1 MLTFPLSRI
10 SFSRLNPS
18 RSALRGVAAAVLA
31 WTFSAGCGQ
40 AAREPW
46 QDFKAPPHNY
56 WSRPV
61 KDRFSLLKEGLS
73 SGTIPLD
80 TSSEKG
86 FVVSLLAALQVP
98 VSSQMLVFSATS
110 LQLPKIS
117 LRNPRAL
124 YFTDDLY
131 VGWVPG
137 GQIEIVSLDPDVG
150 GVYYIMDVPRR
161 PDAPLNIER
170 STRCMNCHGAT
181 DTGFV
186 PGLVLS
192 SVIPGA
198 NGGSLIS
205 FRQESLGHGVPLSE
219 RFGGWLVTGLGNL
232 KEHRGNVTG
241 RLSGD
246 DLSTTPVEFGS
257 TFNISRYPSSGSDL
271 LPQLLHEHQAGFI
284 TIALEA
290 TYRSRVALDAGGG
303 TVPPDRAAEM
313 DTAAAKLTDYLL
325 FKDEVPLPAGGVA
338 GEAAYL
344 KDFAAINR
352 TADAT
357 GRSLRDLDLKTRLL
371 RYRCSYMIYS
381 PVFTGLPPD
390 MKSRVYQHLA
400 KALAPAAEGTSG
412 EPYAYLGQDEKS
424 AIRDILKATLKD
436 LSEGW

>member
-1 MLTFPLSRI
+1 MFSLPLSWI
-10 SFSRLNPS
+10 SFSSLVP
-18 RSALRGVAAAVLA
+18 GAAAVVLA
-31 WTFSAGCGQ
+31 CSLCCAEP
-40 AAREPW
+40 ARAEREPW

-73 SGTIPLD
+73 SGAIPLD
-80 TSSEKG
+80 TGSEKG

-137 GQIEIVSLDPDVG
+137 GQIEIVSIDPDLG
-150 GVYYIMDVPRR
+150 GVFYIMDVPRR
-161 PDAPLNIER
+161 PGAPLNIER

-198 NGGSLIS
+198 NGGSLTS
-205 FRQESLGHGVPLSE
+205 FRQEALGHGVPLSE
-219 RFGGWLVTGLGNL
+219 RFGGWLVTGLGKL

-257 TFNISRYPSSGSDL
+257 TFNVSRYPSTGSDL

-284 TIALEA
+284 TLALEA
-290 TYRSRVALDAGGG
+290 TYRCRVALDAGGG
-303 TVPPDRAAEM
+303 TVPSDRVTEMETAAE
-313 DTAAAKLTDYLL
+313 ALTQYLL
-325 FKDEVPLPAGGVA
+325 FKAEVPLPEGGVA
-338 GEAAYL
+338 GEPAYL
-344 KDFAAINR
+344 TDFAAINR
-352 TADAT
+352 QTDPA
-357 GRSLRDLDLKTRLL
+357 GRSLRDLELKTRLL
-371 RYRCSYMIYS
+371 RHRCSYMIYS

-390 MKSRVYQHLA
+390 MKSRVYRHLA

-412 EPYAYLGQDEKS
+412 EAYEYLGTDEKT

-436 LSEGW
+436 LPEGW